1 VNSVSTVC
9 SNAGRQ
15 ADLDKPNDNCHKRTG
30 TCGGRLNAPKDR
42 NRPVRP
48 GIVCRPDRRG
58 GKEGRIQK
66 DWFHRK
72 APSEDILGDTYMVD
86 VAKVVESRSGVT
98 KYYETST
105 RLLNFEEPENF
116 ESDYAEIIDDVA
128 RRLEETIRN
137 LRACISKRGGWLGI

>member
-1 VNSVSTVC
+1 
-9 SNAGRQ
+9 
-15 ADLDKPNDNCHKRTG
+15 
-30 TCGGRLNAPKDR
+30 
-42 NRPVRP
+42 
-48 GIVCRPDRRG
+48 
-58 GKEGRIQK
+58 
-66 DWFHRK
+66 
-72 APSEDILGDTYMVD
+72 MVD

-137 LRACISKRGGWLGI
+137 LRTCISKRGGWLSI